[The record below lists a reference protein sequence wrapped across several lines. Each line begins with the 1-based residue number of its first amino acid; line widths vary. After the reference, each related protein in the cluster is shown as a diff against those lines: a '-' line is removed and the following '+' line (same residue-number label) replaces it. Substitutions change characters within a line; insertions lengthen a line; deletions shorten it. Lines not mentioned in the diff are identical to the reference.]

1 VLAVGASTFCVVE
14 LDPRSAPSE
23 REIGAARAPTTS
35 SSPCVVAVLVMD
47 VGAVVV
53 DAAATLDTTASER
66 GVAGAKSMS
75 AAMMAVSAAV
85 ATDVIE

>member
-1 VLAVGASTFCVVE
+1 VTAVGIAFCVVE
-14 LDPRSAPSE
+14 LDPRSVPNE

-35 SSPCVVAVLVMD
+35 SSPWVVVVLVME

-53 DAAATLDTTASER
+53 DAVATLDTTASER
-66 GVAGAKSMS
+66 GVAGAMSMRR
-75 AAMMAVSAAV
+75 ATMAVSAAV